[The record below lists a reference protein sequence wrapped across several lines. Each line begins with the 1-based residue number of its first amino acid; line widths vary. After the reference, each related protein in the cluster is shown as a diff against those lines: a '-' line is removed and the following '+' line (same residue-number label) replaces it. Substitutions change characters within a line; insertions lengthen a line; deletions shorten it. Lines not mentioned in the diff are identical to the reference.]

1 MVRTSLCAA
10 FLTLSFAAPALAATP
25 SNGDLLPNLDQAAP
39 ADIHV
44 SDRGYGGPR
53 RYQLGFESATGNV
66 GRGPLTIHGYRA
78 PGQKAMR
85 VDQLVSTSAGPSRQ
99 IRSVGV
105 MRYTV
110 HPDHRHWHFVGFARY
125 ELRRGNSGRAAV
137 PRADRKTGF
146 CLGDRYALPG
156 ARRLEGFSPFPQQ
169 ADQCGLG
176 KPGLRG
182 LFAGISVGYGDA
194 YGAFLE
200 GQFINLW
207 GLSAGRYTLV
217 HTANP
222 DRTLLESDY
231 SDNSSSAA
239 LRLSWPRG
247 TGSKPRVRVLKTCE
261 NSARCG

>member
-1 MVRTSLCAA
+1 VIRTSLATA
-10 FLTLSFAAPALAATP
+10 LLTLSLAAPGLAVAAD
-25 SNGDLLPNLDQAAP
+25 GDKLPNLDQAAP
-39 ADIHV
+39 ADIRV
-44 SDRGYGGPR
+44 FDRGYGLLR

-66 GRGPLTIHGYRA
+66 GEGPLTIHGYRR
-78 PGQKAMR
+78 PGQRSMR
-85 VDQLVSTSAGPSRQ
+85 VDQLVATSDGRSRQ

-105 MRYTV
+105 MRYVV
-110 HPDHRHWHFVGFARY
+110 HPDHRHWHFIGFARY
-125 ELRRGNSGRAAV
+125 ELRRGKSGRALL
-137 PRADRKTGF
+137 PRGDRKTGF

-194 YGAFLE
+194 YGAFIE
-200 GQFINLW
+200 GQYISLG
-207 GLSAGRYTLV
+207 GLPAGRYTLV

-231 SDNSSSAA
+231 RNNSASAA

-247 TGSKPRVRVLKTCE
+247 STGRPRVKVLKRCE
-261 NSARCG
+261 DSARCG